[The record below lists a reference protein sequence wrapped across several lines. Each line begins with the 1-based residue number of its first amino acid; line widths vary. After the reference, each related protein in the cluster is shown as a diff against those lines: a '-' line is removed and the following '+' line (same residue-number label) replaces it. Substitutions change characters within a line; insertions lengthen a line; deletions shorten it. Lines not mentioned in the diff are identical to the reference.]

1 MIGNYWRDFYQLK
14 PRSERKS
21 IFKILEAIVGIIAAV
36 IIVYALI
43 VDQPAAI
50 SIVSFL
56 FLIPFFFFVSFIEAL
71 IDKRKRNALITGL
84 SAFFTL
90 IIAVFIMLAVYT

>member
-1 MIGNYWRDFYQLK
+1 MFGNFWRDFYQLK
-14 PRSERKS
+14 PRSERTS
-21 IFKILEAIVGIIAAV
+21 LFKFLDAVVGVIAIA

-84 SAFFTL
+84 SAFVTL
-90 IIAVFIMLAVYT
+90 IIAIFVMLAVNT